1 MLSVFKTEHRYIN
14 KNNPFRDAKLPFTE
28 EQVKKET
35 ARCLGCGATIVDEN
49 KCIGCG
55 ICTTKCEFEAIHLER
70 DLPGASVMRKSEDKL
85 KYILPN
91 GAKQAIKIK
100 FSKKK

>member
-1 MLSVFKTEHRYIN
+1 MKDENIS

-55 ICTTKCEFEAIHLER
+55 ICTIKCEFEAIHLER
-70 DLPGASVMRKSEDKL
+70 DLLGASVMRKSEDKL

>member
-1 MLSVFKTEHRYIN
+1 MKDENIS

-55 ICTTKCEFEAIHLER
+55 ICTTKCI
-70 DLPGASVMRKSEDKL
+70 
-85 KYILPN
+85 
-91 GAKQAIKIK
+91 
-100 FSKKK
+100 